1 MGFALLF
8 VTFCKKDSYFLI
20 IFEKNFNKALFFS
33 FFLLYN
39 RLWITVRRHLIK
51 LPRIGFR
58 HAIGEGKEGLT
69 IMKQKYTITVADME
83 LSIISDASPDEV
95 ENIVGMLDRRMRDIN
110 LKSPRCTKNEAAILC
125 ALTYCSE
132 RLAMQEAFKK
142 VEKDAFRFAGE
153 NEKLKKTIESM
164 QDELDTLRKDAS
176 VMRSILDRATI
187 AAIPQPEAEAKTAPV
202 PQPTLKKAEK
212 AEEIDSAEQLS
223 AFDAPEAI
231 PASAPVAS
239 VAPEATDAEAPAQE
253 SKKSQKNAPKSRV
266 GTMFDLL
273 TFSDI

>member
-1 MGFALLF
+1 
-8 VTFCKKDSYFLI
+8 
-20 IFEKNFNKALFFS
+20 
-33 FFLLYN
+33 
-39 RLWITVRRHLIK
+39 
-51 LPRIGFR
+51 
-58 HAIGEGKEGLT
+58 
-69 IMKQKYTITVADME
+69 MKQKYTITVADME
-83 LSIISDASPDEV
+83 LSIISDAAPDEV

-142 VEKDAFRFAGE
+142 VEKDSFRYASE

-187 AAIPQPEAEAKTAPV
+187 AAIPQPEPEEKATAV
-202 PQPTLKKAEK
+202 PQPAVKKVEK
-212 AEEIDSAEQLS
+212 AEEADEAEQLS
-223 AFDAPEAI
+223 AFDAPAAVA
-231 PASAPVAS
+231 ASAPVAPAEAEAT
-239 VAPEATDAEAPAQE
+239 APVTDAEAPTQE
-253 SKKSQKNAPKSRV
+253 SKKAQKNTPKSRV